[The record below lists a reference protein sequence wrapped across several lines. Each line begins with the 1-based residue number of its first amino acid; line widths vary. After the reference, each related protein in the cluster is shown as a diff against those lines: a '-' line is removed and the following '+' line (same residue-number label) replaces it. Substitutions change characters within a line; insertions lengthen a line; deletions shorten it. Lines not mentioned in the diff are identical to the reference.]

1 MRSAGSRCPR
11 TAAQPFPGW
20 PPAQGAAR
28 AGPAPGRRAAER
40 SRPCGT
46 RRGGR
51 RQGTDACGPQGDA
64 ATLER
69 RHCPARPPLP
79 AGHYLA
85 PPTVLPPARPQPP
98 SGGPGLPS
106 SSAPGNGG
114 GPAPPPRSALT
125 GCAAACDR
133 TKPSSTQ
140 PFVSRPAGAPG
151 TPLAGSGRWRGA
163 LEGTE
168 RGDKAGWRRKGRE
181 GQRLPRPPDLRHAA
195 APARPGHLPRRGR
208 LRPSRG
214 AAPGRR
220 RPPCSRCGRMGQ
232 SRPLRHPPLGR
243 PARPGLGGLRSAPAR
258 APWPAGPCASCSPPS
273 LRGRAGAAG
282 ARYEKINR
290 NGKLTG
296 SPACASRRGYVLRA
310 PS

>member
-69 RHCPARPPLP
+69 RHCPARPPPP

-195 APARPGHLPRRGR
+195 APARPLT
-208 LRPSRG
+208 
-214 AAPGRR
+214 A
-220 RPPCSRCGRMGQ
+220 
-232 SRPLRHPPLGR
+232 
-243 PARPGLGGLRSAPAR
+243 
-258 APWPAGPCASCSPPS
+258 
-273 LRGRAGAAG
+273 AGAAAAEPRCRTRSEAAAMFPMRQDG
-282 ARYEKINR
+282 AEPPAPPPAARAAGPARIGWAPLGPGPGPR
-290 NGKLTG
+290 PLARGALRLLLSPLTPRPG
-296 SPACASRRGYVLRA
+296 GGGGGAIRKNKS
-310 PS
+310 